1 MSSSRWLPAALFFA
15 FLLSIPLW
23 MRDAYLQQIV
33 FRVVIFAI
41 LGMAWNLVGGYA
53 GQLSLGHVAYFGI
66 GAYSVALFSER
77 FGWNPWAGT
86 LAGVVLA
93 AVAALGIGSL
103 TFRLRGPYFALS
115 TLATAEILRLLA
127 LNLSFTHGAL
137 GMIAPGLFSEP
148 NGDRKTYLAS
158 IPLLALAFVLT
169 TWTHESRFGYSL
181 RAIRENEDT
190 AMAVGIDPAREKLK
204 ALLLSA
210 ALVAAAGSLYA
221 SVFQFIGPD
230 SVLAIDLSVQMALIA
245 MLGGAGTVWGPIIG
259 SVVLTVSAEGL
270 KAYLERAHLL
280 VYGLLLV
287 VVVLF
292 LPGGVVSIFKQR
304 WFQLVRAPGAGGM
317 RT

>member
-1 MSSSRWLPAALFFA
+1 VTRSRWLPAVLFFA
-15 FLLSIPLW
+15 FLLSLPLW
-23 MRDAYLQQIV
+23 MRDAYLQQIA

-41 LGMAWNLVGGYA
+41 LGLAWNLVGGYA
-53 GQLSLGHVAYFGI
+53 GQLSLGHVAYFGV
-66 GAYSVALFSER
+66 GAYSVALFNER
-77 FGWNPWAGT
+77 LGWNPWLGT
-86 LAGVVLA
+86 LAGIGLA
-93 AVAALGIGSL
+93 CVAALIIGSL

-115 TLATAEILRLLA
+115 TIAAAEIIRLLA
-127 LNLSFTHGAL
+127 LNLSFTHGAI
-137 GMIAPGLFSEP
+137 GMIAPGLFDEP
-148 NGDRKTYLAS
+148 NSDRKTYLAS
-158 IPLLALAFVLT
+158 IPLLALAFLLT
-169 TWTHESRFGYSL
+169 AWTHDSRFGYSL

-210 ALVAAAGSLYA
+210 VLVAAAGSLYA

-230 SVLAIDLSVQMALIA
+230 SVLAIDMSVQMALIA

-259 SVVLTVSAEGL
+259 SVVLTVAAEGL

-292 LPGGVVSIFKQR
+292 LPGGVVSIFQQR
-304 WFQLVRAPGAGGM
+304 WFRRGRPRPQAA
-317 RT
+317 